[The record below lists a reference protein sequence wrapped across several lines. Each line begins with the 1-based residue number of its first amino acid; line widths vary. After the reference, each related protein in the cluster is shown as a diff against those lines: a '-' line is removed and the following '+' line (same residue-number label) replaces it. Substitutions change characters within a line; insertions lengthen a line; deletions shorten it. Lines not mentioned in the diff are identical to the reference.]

1 MTQETV
7 NEVIRLQNEIDDLKT
22 LKNILESRND
32 VCVSTENQLNDEYW
46 LTEANMIRGEFKQ
59 IVNRH
64 LAEAQ
69 KRMNEL

>member
-1 MTQETV
+1 M
-7 NEVIRLQNEIDDLKT
+7 NEVIRLQDEINGLKM
-22 LKNILESRND
+22 LKGILESRND
-32 VCVSTENQLNDEYW
+32 VCVCTENQLNDEYW

-64 LAEAQ
+64 LTEAQ

>member
-1 MTQETV
+1 M
-7 NEVIRLQNEIDDLKT
+7 NEVIRLQDEINGLKT
-22 LKNILESRND
+22 LKDILESRND
-32 VCVSTENQLNDEYW
+32 VCVCTENQLNDEYW

>member
-1 MTQETV
+1 M
-7 NEVIRLQNEIDDLKT
+7 NEVIRLQDEINGLKM
-22 LKNILESRND
+22 LKGILDGRND
-32 VCVSTENQLNDEYW
+32 VCICTNNQLKDEYW

-69 KRMNEL
+69 KRMSEL